1 MEALG
6 VVQQPKKADFL
17 LYTAIGFLILSFTMP
32 WFGPAVSREIKFGA
46 FDGTVSRF
54 EISVNIWLLVLFA
67 LAGAILCLTRV
78 REWTSAPRFF
88 PIGLLIFSLVHTSV
102 VGETSF
108 REFTVY
114 SGYLCGQ
121 IGILTALAVAVI
133 EPCIEFYQRRK
144 NKNVE
149 DPS

>member
-1 MEALG
+1 MN
-6 VVQQPKKADFL
+6 KAGNIRRCD
-17 LYTAIGFLILSFTMP
+17 
-32 WFGPAVSREIKFGA
+32 
-46 FDGTVSRF
+46 
-54 EISVNIWLLVLFA
+54 ISVSIWLLVFFA
-67 LAGAILCLTRV
+67 LVGAILCLTRV
-78 REWTSAPRFF
+78 RELTSAPQFF
-88 PIGLLIFSLVHTSV
+88 PIGLLVFSLAHTSV

-133 EPCIEFYQRRK
+133 EPCIEFIQRRK
-144 NKNVE
+144 NENVE